1 MNKSYGMDVVC
12 DSPYY
17 AGYRIVGNAIR
28 LRFTDINGG
37 LTTSDGKALRGFTMA
52 GPDRV
57 FHKAEARIEGEEV
70 VVECSEVENPLS
82 VRYAWHDN
90 PDCNLVN
97 GAGLPCGSF
106 RTDKWEFEK
115 E

>member
-1 MNKSYGMDVVC
+1 MSIAAAVLSACVAKVPMVSNLFSTAASMD
-12 DSPYY
+12 SRQEY
-17 AGYRIVGNAIR
+17 
-28 LRFTDINGG
+28 
-37 LTTSDGKALRGFTMA
+37 
-52 GPDRV
+52 
-57 FHKAEARIEGEEV
+57 
-70 VVECSEVENPLS
+70 
-82 VRYAWHDN
+82 VRYQNRFAENNGIVYFENSYSMIGEKADLMMYCELSTGISGPLCGKPECTHDN